1 MVERLW
7 INIDGGESQ
16 TQLSITTTRCRTSSP
31 YLPQSIRAG
40 SYLPDLQS
48 IRYGLRGAVAKWFE
62 RPAVSVLVA
71 LKISAD
77 VATLIGLLIAL
88 VAAYYIS
95 QGQFVLGGV
104 LVIAGAV
111 FDLLDGGIARSTG
124 KVTKRGALTDS
135 VFDRVSE
142 IAVLAGLGMYY
153 VDGENADSTAVLLA
167 FIAMGGSLM
176 VSYVRARAE
185 GLGEKGTAGFLTRP
199 ERIVITVAGL
209 VLGYPLAVLWILGVG
224 TPLSAIWRFFASW
237 RALGSE

>member
-1 MVERLW
+1 M
-7 INIDGGESQ
+7 
-16 TQLSITTTRCRTSSP
+16 
-31 YLPQSIRAG
+31 
-40 SYLPDLQS
+40 PDLQS

-153 VDGENADSTAVLLA
+153 VDGENADSTAVLLT
-167 FIAMGGSLM
+167 FIAMGGSLI